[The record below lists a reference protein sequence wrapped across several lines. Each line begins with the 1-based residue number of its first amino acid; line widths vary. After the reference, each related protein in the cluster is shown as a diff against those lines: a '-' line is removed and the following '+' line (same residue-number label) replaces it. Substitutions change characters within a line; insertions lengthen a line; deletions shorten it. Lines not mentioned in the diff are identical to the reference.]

1 MTATDELYGA
11 NPADPERPH
20 HLEESQGSAAD
31 IESPDRAAAAHLDR
45 PSMDETT
52 QRGILHQLEDDRNAV
67 PVQEQELVLNMGPQH
82 PSTHGVA
89 RILLELDG
97 EVVRKAIPDIGY
109 LHRGIEKIGE
119 YRQYNQFVPWTD
131 RMDYIAAFTSNLSWV
146 QTVEEMM
153 GLEIP
158 PRAKYL
164 RIIFSE
170 LQRIASHCLW
180 LGTHLMDLGAI
191 TVFLFA
197 MRERELVLD
206 LLEMQT
212 GARLTLNA
220 QRVGGFPKDLPPG
233 WIEKCREFLKIMPK
247 KIQEYESLI
256 AESPIFL
263 RRVKGVGVISAAD
276 AIQWSLTGPSL
287 RGSGVAYD
295 VRKARPYSF
304 YERIDFEVP
313 IGTHG
318 DVYDRFLVR
327 MEEMRQSVKI
337 IEQALDQMEPGPVM
351 TDDIRVA
358 LPGKEALMTSIEA
371 MQRHFIL
378 VIHGFR
384 PAPGEW
390 YSAVE
395 SPKGELGW
403 YIVSHGD
410 PNPYKCHSRAASFV
424 NLQSLP
430 LMAEGDMIADTVAII
445 GSIDIVMGEVDR

>member
-1 MTATDELYGA
+1 MTVTEETHVPGAEDESAKRAAEAALGDVTTDEHSVPVLA
-11 NPADPERPH
+11 ET
-20 HLEESQGSAAD
+20 GSYDLA
-31 IESPDRAAAAHLDR
+31 
-45 PSMDETT
+45 
-52 QRGILHQLEDDRNAV
+52 
-67 PVQEQELVLNMGPQH
+67 PVQEQTLVLNMGPQH

-89 RILLELDG
+89 RVLLELDG
-97 EVVRKAIPDIGY
+97 ETVKKAVPDIGY
-109 LHRGIEKIGE
+109 LHRGVEKIGE

-131 RMDYIAAFTSNLSWV
+131 RMDYVAAFTSNLSFV
-146 QTVEEMM
+146 QVVEEMM

-164 RIIFSE
+164 RVIFSE

-180 LGTHLMDLGAI
+180 LGTHVMDIGAVS
-191 TVFLFA
+191 VFLFA

-233 WIEKCREFLKIMPK
+233 WIEKCREFCKIMPK
-247 KIQEYESLI
+247 KILEYDSLL
-256 AESPIFL
+256 AENPIFL
-263 RRVKGVGVISAAD
+263 RRIKGIGVISAAD
-276 AIQWSLTGPSL
+276 AIQWSLTGPTL

-295 VRKARPYSF
+295 VRKARPYA
-304 YERIDFEVP
+304 YYDRMEFEVP
-313 IGTHG
+313 VGTHG
-318 DVYDRFLVR
+318 DVYDRYLVR
-327 MEEMRQSVKI
+327 MEEMRQSIKI
-337 IEQALDQMEPGPVM
+337 VEQALDQLEPGPVM

-371 MQRHFIL
+371 MQRHFVL

-384 PAPGEW
+384 PPPGEW

-395 SPKGELGW
+395 APKGELGW

-410 PNPYKCHSRAASFV
+410 PNPYRIHCRAASFA
-424 NLQSLP
+424 NLQGFP
-430 LMAEGDMIADTVAII
+430 VMAEGNMIADAVAII